1 MGLSPGTNH
10 SGRRALCFYQTQRLR
25 EEAES
30 QRSER
35 DFEPFLRSSSPSF
48 LLPSFLTP
56 LFSLIPFHLCSFP
69 SSYVCGGHSFTS
81 LLFDLWL
88 N

>member
-56 LFSLIPFHLCSFP
+56 LFLSSL
-69 SSYVCGGHSFTS
+69 FTS
-81 LLFDLWL
+81 APFLPLTFVEDIHLPPFFL
-88 N
+88 ICG